1 MEFRHPALIQQPD
14 CCRGSLRRESWRW
27 IVPGTQRQS
36 GPGTA
41 DRRWFRQPYSST
53 PGTPGV
59 TNGYANCNFTNVI
72 QYANTASSNY
82 HGLQSELRIGGWHG
96 VSATASYTYSKTIDN
111 ASEVFSTVGGG
122 NTLGYSQSPFNPG
135 GPERAN
141 SGTDFPHVV

>member
-1 MEFRHPALIQQPD
+1 MTTDPPR
-14 CCRGSLRRESWRW
+14 
-27 IVPGTQRQS
+27 
-36 GPGTA
+36 TA
-41 DRRWFRQPYSST
+41 AD
-53 PGTPGV
+53 
-59 TNGYANCNFTNVI
+59 CNFTNVI
-72 QYANTASSNY
+72 EYANTASSSY

-141 SGTDFPHVV
+141 AGTDFPHVAGVAIVYDLPFYKGQHGFLGHVMGGWQINTTYRYTSGQPLHHHSEVR